1 MQVDDFHGLWVL
13 QPFDVTIPT
22 NIPDKLP
29 MYIVLYGLREF
40 FFRTKT
46 CWAVRVRNKFVP
58 VSNE

>member
-40 FFRTKT
+40 FGPH
-46 CWAVRVRNKFVP
+46 RNLLGSACPKQIR
-58 VSNE
+58 SSIK